1 MMTDPTYTQP
11 VTVVDKKEEKRFNSR
26 KFMFSVGIWLAGTLG
41 WATGLMNAEQ
51 WIEFSRWVLTL
62 YLIGNVSES
71 ALGFLQRK

>member
-1 MMTDPTYTQP
+1 MQDPTYMQP
-11 VTVVDKKEEKRFNSR
+11 VVVDKKEEKRFNSR
-26 KFMFSVGIWLAGTLG
+26 KFMFSVGIWLAGTVG